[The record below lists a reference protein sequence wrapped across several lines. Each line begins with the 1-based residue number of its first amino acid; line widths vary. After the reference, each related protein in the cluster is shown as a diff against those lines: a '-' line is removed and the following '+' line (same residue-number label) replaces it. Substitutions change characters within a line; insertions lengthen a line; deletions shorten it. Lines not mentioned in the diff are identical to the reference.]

1 MDRLIDT
8 SIFPDPLNP
17 HVGDVYGRSHAGPEG
32 FKIGDGL
39 PRRVVVSEI
48 QEDGQIFLMVDGESA
63 AAPTGACSSP
73 ASGHRADR
81 PRPHARP
88 LLDLRRAD
96 APERGLPGLR
106 QRASGGG
113 SVMSPT
119 PALIE
124 APPRLRTAPALAR
137 AVVRD
142 LCHQDGISAR
152 EQPALEHIKAWR
164 SSSAAAGDAAVVD
177 AIDLLGER
185 EAVRVYEG
193 APRACKL
200 TAAEREKLARAASRA
215 R

>member
-48 QEDGQIFLMVDGESA
+48 
-63 AAPTGACSSP
+63 
-73 ASGHRADR
+73 HRADR